1 MGLGSEAWAGWAG
14 MRAPGNLKPAVRGW
28 SRGLGYV
35 GQQEECWLRVKGQ
48 GKSGLVADSHSLG
61 EGWCVG
67 VWAGI
72 PKRPM
77 GRRG

>member
-48 GKSGLVADSHSLG
+48 GTSGRDG
-61 EGWCVG
+61 C
-67 VWAGI
+67 
-72 PKRPM
+72 R
-77 GRRG
+77 